1 MYYSPVRHSVNP
13 ASWVFLVRLA
23 CIRHAASVY
32 PEPGSNSPFDLTLLT
47 DFRQSIPFE
56 LTFLFCALFPVR
68 FSKITASLLGECSSN
83 LSLFFCLCKYFLRFF
98 VENFRCCENFPGK
111 RFLIVFITTRTRSI
125 ACLTDFS
132 HYFYLFLLLLLR
144 LTAVVY
150 IPQTNS

>member
-98 VENFRCCENFPGK
+98 VENFRRCENFPGK

-132 HYFYLFLLLLLR
+132 HYFYLFFCFCC
-144 LTAVVY
+144 V
-150 IPQTNS
+150 